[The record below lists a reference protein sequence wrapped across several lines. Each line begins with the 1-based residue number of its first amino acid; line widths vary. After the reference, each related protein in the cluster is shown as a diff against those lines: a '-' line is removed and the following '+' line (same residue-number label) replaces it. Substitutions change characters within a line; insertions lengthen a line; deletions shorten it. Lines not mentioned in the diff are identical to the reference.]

1 MFRAAKRKAP
11 ERHAGSS
18 TKIPSIGRVA
28 HTSSPSFFFSEER
41 AWEDSTSIIPRGVIR
56 GVLHPCGF
64 CKGGAFGSSSDAQ
77 TTERYYGQ
85 KHLYFAERASQG
97 TPDQIPAKFA
107 LDNCC

>member
-1 MFRAAKRKAP
+1 MIPPKVIRRAWQ
-11 ERHAGSS
+11 
-18 TKIPSIGRVA
+18 VA

-56 GVLHPCGF
+56 GVPHPCGF